1 MTRFNNRCLLFPLPE
16 LVFFPHSVL
25 PLHIF
30 EPRYR
35 QMTEDALA
43 GDRLVTMVQIRP
55 VPPGSTWTE
64 PVPIMDVGCLGEV
77 IRHERL
83 DDGRFNFLLLG
94 RHRVRLLRE
103 VPSPKL
109 YRIAEAE
116 ILHDQKSDRPPEPR
130 RRKLVERFRA
140 VIQKD
145 HQLSNELDDLL
156 KSVVPLG
163 ILSDVI
169 AHALYLPAATKQR
182 LLAETQI
189 DRRIEMLQTILRDLD
204 EGQSS
209 PMRSFPPPFGLN

>member
-1 MTRFNNRCLLFPLPE
+1 
-16 LVFFPHSVL
+16 
-25 PLHIF
+25 
-30 EPRYR
+30 
-35 QMTEDALA
+35 MTEDALA

-64 PVPIMDVGCLGEV
+64 PVPIVDVGCLGEI
-77 IRHERL
+77 IRCERL
-83 DDGRFNFLLLG
+83 ADGRFNFLLLG

-109 YRIAEAE
+109 YRIAVAE
-116 ILHDQKSDRPPEPR
+116 ILNDQESDLPPEPR
-130 RRKLVERFRA
+130 RRELVELFRA
-140 VIQKD
+140 VVRRD
-145 HQLSNELDDLL
+145 HQLSDELDDLL

-169 AHALYLPAATKQR
+169 AHALYLPAATKQG

-204 EGQSS
+204 EGQRR
-209 PMRSFPPPFGLN
+209 PRRSFPPPFGLN